1 MTIEEALA
9 SIVGDGINLG
19 AGDFVDV
26 EALKVAA
33 DVLHKVIEGSLVPPG
48 CDWIPVSERLPDKD
62 GTYICFNRGAYGKWT
77 QSVRFT
83 KDARKFDE
91 YTFKNKWKNQ
101 WLMYDSEYGYYA
113 VDSITHW
120 MPLPEPPKEDT
131 VKP

>member
-1 MTIEEALA
+1 MTDREKLIEILNVPIHPRLDVDPLEA
-9 SIVGDGINLG
+9 
-19 AGDFVDV
+19 
-26 EALKVAA
+26 VA
-33 DVLHKVIEGSLVPPG
+33 DYLLDNGVTFQK
-48 CDWIPVSERLPDKD
+48 WIPVSERLPDKD

-77 QSVRFT
+77 QAVRFT

-120 MPLPEPPKEDT
+120 MPLPNPPKEE
-131 VKP
+131 